1 MSYTVPL
8 DWGGGFNSS
17 IAITDTGTTAVNNWT
32 LQFIFPGNQTVSA
45 GWGGNFSQTGNVV
58 TVTAPSY
65 ALNLAAG
72 TTTTPGFNGGYTG
85 TNPMP
90 TAFTLNG
97 QPCTTG

>member
-1 MSYTVPL
+1 MYGSQV
-8 DWGGGFNSS
+8 
-17 IAITDTGTTAVNNWT
+17 
-32 LQFIFPGNQTVSA
+32 VSA

-72 TTTTPGFNGGYTG
+72 TSTTPGFNAGHTG
-85 TNPMP
+85 TNPKP